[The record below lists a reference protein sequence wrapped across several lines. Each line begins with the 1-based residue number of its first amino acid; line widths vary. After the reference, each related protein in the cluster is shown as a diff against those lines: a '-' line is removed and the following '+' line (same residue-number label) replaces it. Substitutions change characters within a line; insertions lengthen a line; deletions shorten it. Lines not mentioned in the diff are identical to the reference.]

1 MVVDKDTGRVY
12 DLRND
17 RHVERLT
24 ESEIMNTTGKI
35 SVFPGSDPF
44 EITESKSVL
53 IRQETSNV
61 NINTGAGNGKKGGSA
76 WSSWWQKKKLNND
89 AMLQA
94 AEKGDLQMLIKYLS
108 PEQMLGQQADVNSR
122 GLDQWTALHFSTKGG
137 FKDAV
142 EHILAQEG
150 IDIEA
155 LSSMKRTPMHV
166 AAEFD
171 RDAIAKLLLDK
182 GGSYSC

>member
-12 DLRND
+12 DLRNE

-53 IRQETSNV
+53 IRQEASTTGTSTNS
-61 NINTGAGNGKKGGSA
+61 NIGKKGGSG
-76 WSSWWQKKKLNND
+76 WSSWWQKKKINND

-94 AEKGDLQMLIKYLS
+94 AEKGDLQKLIKYLS
-108 PEQMLGQQADVNSR
+108 PE
-122 GLDQWTALHFSTKGG
+122 
-137 FKDAV
+137 
-142 EHILAQEG
+142 
-150 IDIEA
+150 
-155 LSSMKRTPMHV
+155 
-166 AAEFD
+166 
-171 RDAIAKLLLDK
+171 
-182 GGSYSC
+182 

>member
-12 DLRND
+12 DLRNE

-53 IRQETSNV
+53 IRQEASTTGTSTNS
-61 NINTGAGNGKKGGSA
+61 NIGKKGGSG
-76 WSSWWQKKKLNND
+76 WSNWWQKKKINND

-94 AEKGDLQMLIKYLS
+94 AEKGDLQKLIKYLS
-108 PEQMLGQQADVNSR
+108 PE
-122 GLDQWTALHFSTKGG
+122 
-137 FKDAV
+137 
-142 EHILAQEG
+142 
-150 IDIEA
+150 
-155 LSSMKRTPMHV
+155 
-166 AAEFD
+166 
-171 RDAIAKLLLDK
+171 
-182 GGSYSC
+182 